1 MRERE
6 HYGSC
11 NVKKKKKKKRKKKKK
26 KKKKKRSHECLY
38 VCARKREK
46 SKINKIGVMLSLW
59 FKLEHGYIKV

>member
-11 NVKKKKKKKRKKKKK
+11 NVKKKKKK
-26 KKKKKRSHECLY
+26 RSHECLY
-38 VCARKREK
+38 VCVRKREK

>member
-11 NVKKKKKKKRKKKKK
+11 NVKKKK

-38 VCARKREK
+38 VCARKRDK
-46 SKINKIGVMLSLW
+46 SKINKIDVMLSLW
-59 FKLEHGYIKV
+59 FNLEHGYIKV

>member
-11 NVKKKKKKKRKKKKK
+11 NVK

>member
-11 NVKKKKKKKRKKKKK
+11 NVKKKK